1 MIDHFNIKDG
11 NLNRRP
17 AKGKTSIIY
26 SELQNFEEQ
35 LSDHSLSLKYTV
47 KGQEV
52 YRTGGNSYTIETGN
66 ILLAVIDFPTPKA
79 LTLIEDPLTGSE
91 IVLIEG
97 SPLVES
103 GP

>member
-66 ILLAVIDFPTPKA
+66 ILITP
-79 LTLIEDPLTGSE
+79 P
-91 IVLIEG
+91 
-97 SPLVES
+97 
-103 GP
+103 